1 MPVNGFDPVVS
12 LPMAASSHGPC
23 SSHSHPHSPI
33 HNNQQIN
40 GQPMDMEC
48 ASTSSKS
55 SEQMMDSELTD
66 DFSYH
71 LSLSS
76 RRDRDKEESDMSL
89 AMFERWSQGRQTA
102 FVEQLIQRMSF
113 HQHEHLYS
121 ILMPMLQ
128 RDFITALPSKYLVCI
143 SSYPWCAAFIDC
155 CFIVCIYSIGSIDK
169 VDIRYYK
176 HNLLLLKID
185 VVLPA

>member
-1 MPVNGFDPVVS
+1 MFIIQVHSIAILDTSASHPRPCWNMPVNGFDPVVS
-12 LPMAASSHGPC
+12 LSMATPSSHGTC

-33 HNNQQIN
+33 HSNNQQN
-40 GQPMDMEC
+40 GQAMDMEC

-55 SEQMMDSELTD
+55 SEQMMDSELTG

-76 RRDRDKEESDMSL
+76 KRDRDKEESDMSL

-128 RDFITALPSKYLVCI
+128 RDFITALPSKPL
-143 SSYPWCAAFIDC
+143 SFSLALPFIEC
-155 CFIVCIYSIGSIDK
+155 
-169 VDIRYYK
+169 
-176 HNLLLLKID
+176 
-185 VVLPA
+185 

>member
-1 MPVNGFDPVVS
+1 MCSIIQARSTAILDTTAPHPRPCWNMPVNGFDPVVS
-12 LPMAASSHGPC
+12 LPSTSMASHAPC
-23 SSHSHPHSPI
+23 SSHSHPHSPN
-33 HNNQQIN
+33 HSNQQN
-40 GQPMDMEC
+40 GQTMDMEC

-76 RRDRDKEESDMSL
+76 KRDRDKDESDMSL

-128 RDFITALPSKYLVCI
+128 RDFITALPSKCLLHFLLPPYPFSMLY
-143 SSYPWCAAFIDC
+143 SS
-155 CFIVCIYSIGSIDK
+155 VSDK
-169 VDIRYYK
+169 
-176 HNLLLLKID
+176 
-185 VVLPA
+185 